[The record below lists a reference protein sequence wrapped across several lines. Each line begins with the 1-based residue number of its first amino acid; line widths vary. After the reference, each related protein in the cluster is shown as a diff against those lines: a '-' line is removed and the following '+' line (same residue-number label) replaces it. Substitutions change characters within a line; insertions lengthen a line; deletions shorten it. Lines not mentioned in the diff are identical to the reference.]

1 MASKICASTKCPI
14 RTLAITGMLTAS
26 WISLIIFGSLMRETP
41 PAARISAG
49 IRSKAITAA
58 APAASAILACS
69 GF

>member
-1 MASKICASTKCPI
+1 
-14 RTLAITGMLTAS
+14 
-26 WISLIIFGSLMRETP
+26 MRETP

-69 GF
+69 GFWTSMMTPPLSICAKFLFNS